1 MMAAALVLGAAQ
13 CAEAATI
20 ELGNVNTGS
29 VTLKVGQTYGMGA
42 TFTKA
47 SKKAFKSSNS
57 AVVSVSGS
65 GTLKAKKTGKAT
77 AELILSRCSEDG
89 SREVLGEFHLV
100 YTSPFGGR
108 YVGIT
113 KDTKDMSA
121 APVRFEGSFELTRRP
136 AECVHIGGK

>member
-1 MMAAALVLGAAQ
+1 MARTLNGYSNLPKDVAERGGMP
-13 CAEAATI
+13 CA
-20 ELGNVNTGS
+20 
-29 VTLKVGQTYGMGA
+29 
-42 TFTKA
+42 
-47 SKKAFKSSNS
+47 
-57 AVVSVSGS
+57 VSYE
-65 GTLKAKKTGKAT
+65 KTGKAT
-77 AELILSRCSEDG
+77 AELILSRCAEDG

-136 AECVHIGGK
+136 AECVHVGGK